1 MLRLILE
8 HDEGNANH
16 IQLVNLIRLT
26 ILLTVGFGALD
37 YLAPS

>member
-8 HDEGNANH
+8 HDEGDMDD
-16 IQLVNLIRLT
+16 IVILIRLT

-37 YLAPS
+37 CLAPS